1 MSQNGVRQGCW
12 NGVKDLEL
20 DVSEADLKKI
30 AISREE
36 AKQNLSDAKKIQKID
51 NEINAEQIIF
61 NMGESQVIALKNFAK
76 ENNFLSPNSNT
87 ALENKLKKSYLSSP
101 KDNKVL
107 IELLKKAQSFGFTL
121 KLIVSKKTKE
131 KDLSRFQI
139 YTA

>member
-1 MSQNGVRQGCW
+1 MKIKDTPPEMKNVTEWCKQQGCW

-76 ENNFLSPNSNT
+76 ENKFLSPDGDRV
-87 ALENKLKKSYLSSP
+87 LEKRKRDPLLTP
-101 KDNKVL
+101 GDNRVL
-107 IELLKKAQSFGFTL
+107 IKLLKTAQSMGFTL
-121 KLIVSKKTKE
+121 
-131 KDLSRFQI
+131 
-139 YTA
+139 

>member
-1 MSQNGVRQGCW
+1 MKIQDTPPEMKNVTEWCKQQGCW

-61 NMGESQVIALKNFAK
+61 SMNEGQVIALKNFAK
-76 ENNFLSPNSNT
+76 E
-87 ALENKLKKSYLSSP
+87 
-101 KDNKVL
+101 
-107 IELLKKAQSFGFTL
+107 
-121 KLIVSKKTKE
+121 VSESQWQYRSGK
-131 KDLSRFQI
+131 
-139 YTA
+139 